1 MSATRI
7 RPGFT
12 LLEMLTA
19 SVLLGLLVTL
29 LLSLF
34 NQGEIA
40 WSVGKT
46 TAAETGRRSRSLAR
60 AAREGSETVF
70 VTKPTPSA
78 LRLLPAWEANGEVRT
93 TRPFMR
99 VETGLPEAGQA
110 ARRL

>member
-40 WSVGKT
+40 W
-46 TAAETGRRSRSLAR
+46 
-60 AAREGSETVF
+60 
-70 VTKPTPSA
+70 
-78 LRLLPAWEANGEVRT
+78 
-93 TRPFMR
+93 
-99 VETGLPEAGQA
+99 
-110 ARRL
+110 

>member
-46 TAAETGRRSRSLAR
+46 TATETGRRAGRLPVLHGKGRRRS
-60 AAREGSETVF
+60 S
-70 VTKPTPSA
+70 
-78 LRLLPAWEANGEVRT
+78 
-93 TRPFMR
+93 
-99 VETGLPEAGQA
+99 
-110 ARRL
+110 